1 MSAEKSALRQQLLAQ
16 RQQLSPVLYE
26 QRSTQICQQLQTFL
40 AAQVPAASSIL
51 AYWPYRQ
58 EPDISILFR
67 SPDYQWVLPRC
78 LPDRELAWHR
88 WCWGDLL
95 VANRYGLLEPSVTA
109 PLVDLAEVSVLML
122 PAVAIDQQGYRL
134 GYGGGYFDRLL
145 SNENWQPLMT
155 IGVVF
160 DFAYL
165 PLLPVDN
172 WDRPVAAVCT
182 ESGMVV
188 F

>member
-1 MSAEKSALRQQLLAQ
+1 MSAEKSALRHQLLAQ
-16 RQQLSPVLYE
+16 RQQLSPMLYK
-26 QRSTQICQQLQTFL
+26 QRSAQICQQLQTFL
-40 AAQVPAASSIL
+40 AAQVPTASSIL
-51 AYWPYRQ
+51 AYCPHRQ
-58 EPDISILFR
+58 EPDISALFC

-78 LPDRELAWHR
+78 LPDRQLAWHR

-109 PLVDLAEVSVLML
+109 PVVDLADVSVLLL
-122 PAVAIDQQGYRL
+122 PAVAIDRRGYRL

-145 SNENWQPLMT
+145 SNENWQPVMT

-165 PLLPVDN
+165 PLLPVDD

-188 F
+188 C